1 MEQLLN
7 YETHQQPS
15 HTDWI
20 LLVHG
25 AGGSTRTWKRQ
36 ITQLGAKYNLL
47 VIDLP
52 GHGGNAGRT
61 STATTYSFE
70 SIAKRLW
77 NVIEH
82 LQIGKLHLVGIS
94 LGTILCLQM
103 RLLHPERVLSVV
115 MPGAIVKL
123 NFKLRILAR
132 VSLFFAKIIGF
143 RNFYKLSAYIMMPR
157 GNHKKSRDVFIK
169 ESKALTEDEFK
180 KWTNLYYNLNKT
192 LNHLYHSSSD
202 IPHLLIMG
210 SQDHLFLPPANSFA
224 QLHGN
229 ASIEIIPKCGHVVSI
244 EKADQFN
251 QICLSFLQRVDSS
264 IKKELV

>member
-7 YETHQQPS
+7 YETYQQPAHS
-15 HTDWI
+15 EWI

-36 ITQLGAKYNLL
+36 ITQLGAKFNLL
-47 VIDLP
+47 IVDLP

-61 STATTYSFE
+61 FNSTTYSFK
-70 SIAKRLW
+70 SIAKSIW
-77 NVIEH
+77 EVTEH
-82 LQIGKLHLVGIS
+82 LQIAKLHLVGIS

-123 NFKLRILAR
+123 NLKLKILAR
-132 VSLFFAKIIGF
+132 ISLTFAKIIGF

-169 ESKALTEDEFK
+169 ESKVLTVEEFE
-180 KWTNLYYNLNKT
+180 KWTNLYFNLNTT
-192 LNHLYHSSSD
+192 LNHFFHTPTA

-210 SQDHLFLPPANSFA
+210 SQDHLFLPPAKSYS
-224 QLHGN
+224 QLHDN
-229 ASIEIIPKCGHVVSI
+229 ASIAVIPDCGHVVSI
-244 EKADQFN
+244 EQANQFN
-251 QICLSFLQRVDSS
+251 QICLSFLENR
-264 IKKELV
+264 